1 MHGLSDNADNYL
13 ALFNNPELTPLPP
26 TVKVVML
33 TAPERKFPNEE
44 VKTTWFD
51 PAKEAAAKAE
61 ETKAFVLS
69 IME

>member
-13 ALFNNPELTPLPP
+13 ALFNNPELTPLE
-26 TVKVVML
+26 TTTKVVLL

-51 PAKEAAAKAE
+51 PSKDEMFKVVE
-61 ETKAFVLS
+61 ILFNY
-69 IME
+69 I